1 VRRQRVRLGNAGV
14 IVLSPAWG
22 DNRQR
27 DGIDNALW
35 SCCRIWTAAAGGV
48 RAPRRRDLLPPGSR
62 QMITYG
68 SDQEALAK
76 LGESLNTV
84 YTSNTPWPHIVLDDF
99 TAPDVLDRVREEAV
113 AVDKARRYAKF
124 LDRKTDH
131 NKFAFT
137 PDVVGPETSRL
148 VNFLN
153 SGAFVS
159 YLEKLTG
166 ISGLLTDPS
175 YFGGGLHKIQTGG
188 YLEIH
193 ADFNHLKRYNL
204 ERRLNLLL
212 YLNKD
217 WANSYNGNLELWD
230 RPSMSLVTTVAPLF
244 NRCVI
249 FSTTE
254 ESLHG
259 HPAPLATPAG
269 IDRMSIAL
277 YYYTNTWNPVGK
289 VHSTLYYISRNN
301 KVRLRPDRMIRTF
314 LQDLIPPIL
323 RKSVRAIK
331 RLAKGEK
338 LSELN

>member
-1 VRRQRVRLGNAGV
+1 
-14 IVLSPAWG
+14 
-22 DNRQR
+22 
-27 DGIDNALW
+27 
-35 SCCRIWTAAAGGV
+35 
-48 RAPRRRDLLPPGSR
+48 
-62 QMITYG
+62 MISY
-68 SDQEALAK
+68 SSEQEALSK
-76 LGESLNTV
+76 LGESQNAV
-84 YTSNTPWPHIVLDDF
+84 YTSNRPWPHIVLDDF
-99 TAPDVLDRVREEAV
+99 TAPDILEHVREEAA
-113 AVDKARRYAKF
+113 AVDQSRRYAKF
-124 LDRKTDH
+124 VDRKTDH

-175 YFGGGLHKIQTGG
+175 YFGGGLHKIRAGG
-188 YLEIH
+188 FLEIH

-217 WANSYNGNLELWD
+217 WDSSYNGNLELWD
-230 RPSMSLVTTVAPLF
+230 RTSMTRVTAVAPLF

-249 FSTTE
+249 FSTTN

-259 HPAPLATPAG
+259 HPEPLATPPDV
-269 IDRMSIAL
+269 DRMSIAL

-289 VHSTLYYISRNN
+289 AHSTLYYISRNN
-301 KVRLRPDRMIRTF
+301 KVRLRPDRIIRTF
-314 LQDLIPPIL
+314 LQDLTPPIF

-338 LSELN
+338 LSELWDS